1 MWKSFRLSNEE
12 REKLEEMAT
21 HRGMTISDV
30 IRDMIRQGHQQHI
43 LTAVL
48 EDLRKQH
55 SQEIAQLRAEVQSR
69 HKGTTGGN
77 EDLTEIKRLLS
88 AIDKRTSEQQ
98 RVITLLGQASPFVTR
113 QLGRQ

>member
-12 REKLEEMAT
+12 REKLEEMAN
-21 HRGMTISDV
+21 HRGMTVSDL
-30 IRDMIRQGHQQHI
+30 IRDMIRQGHQQHM

-55 SQEIAQLRAEVQSR
+55 SQEIAQLRAE
-69 HKGTTGGN
+69 GGN
-77 EDLTEIKRLLS
+77 QDLTEIKRLLS

-98 RVITLLGQASPFVTR
+98 RIITLLGQASPFVSK